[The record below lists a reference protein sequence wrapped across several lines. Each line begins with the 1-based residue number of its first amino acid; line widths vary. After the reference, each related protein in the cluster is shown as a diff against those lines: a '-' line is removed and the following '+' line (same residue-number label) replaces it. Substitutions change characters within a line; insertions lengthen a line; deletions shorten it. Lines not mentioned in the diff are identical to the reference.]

1 MCSRLGVCGDVFG
14 VAADTGLVTRRSR
27 FLRTPG
33 IDPPATAECDRS
45 AVAGGGT
52 LRAISPVEPL
62 RLGPA
67 SGIADRLDSI
77 VGDEFESVEG
87 TFMEG
92 SESRVPSLGFSSEAG
107 VSSSL
112 LAPEG
117 RSDSMWKRLVTAE
130 DGSVR
135 HTRITES
142 AGRALRD

>member
-1 MCSRLGVCGDVFG
+1 MCSRLGVCGDDFG
-14 VAADTGLVTRRSR
+14 VAADTGLVARRSR
-27 FLRTPG
+27 FLSTLG
-33 IDPPATAECDRS
+33 IEPPATAECDRS

-77 VGDEFESVEG
+77 VEDEFESVED
-87 TFMEG
+87 TFTEG
-92 SESRVPSLGFSSEAG
+92 SESRVPSLDFSSEGG

-112 LAPEG
+112 LAPGG
-117 RSDSMWKRLVTAE
+117 RSESMWKRLVTTE
-130 DGSVR
+130 DGSFGV
-135 HTRITES
+135 TRIAES

>member
-1 MCSRLGVCGDVFG
+1 MCFSLGVCCDDFG
-14 VAADTGLVTRRSR
+14 VAADTGFVVRSR
-27 FLRTPG
+27 ALG
-33 IDPPATAECDRS
+33 IEPPATFECDCS
-45 AVAGGGT
+45 AVAGGRT

-67 SGIADRLDSI
+67 SGIADCLDSI

-87 TFMEG
+87 TFTEG
-92 SESRVPSLGFSSEAG
+92 SESRVPSLDFSSEGG

-117 RSDSMWKRLVTAE
+117 RSESMWKRLVTAE
-130 DGSVR
+130 DGSVGL
-135 HTRITES
+135 TGITKS

>member
-1 MCSRLGVCGDVFG
+1 MCLRLGVCGDDFG
-14 VAADTGLVTRRSR
+14 VAAGTGFVVRRAR
-27 FLRTPG
+27 FLRALD
-33 IDPPATAECDRS
+33 IEPPATIECDCS

-62 RLGPA
+62 RLGPT
-67 SGIADRLDSI
+67 SGIADCLDSI

-87 TFMEG
+87 TFTEG
-92 SESRVPSLGFSSEAG
+92 SESRVPSLDFSSEGG

-117 RSDSMWKRLVTAE
+117 RSESMWKRLVTAE
-130 DGSVR
+130 DGSVGL
-135 HTRITES
+135 TGITKS